1 MLDVSAGPTPC
12 ALAGHSPTVDGMH
25 VTDLRLS
32 AAALACLEA
41 ADITDAEQL
50 VRHSCDELIHSPHFG
65 AMELYEII
73 CQLNEHGYS
82 LPAIPGGDTSVPSL
96 RDREMLR
103 LRIIEGL
110 TLDEIGLVL
119 DLSTG
124 RVRQILKAHF
134 GLSGKPP
141 AVKTRER
148 HRKAGTLLI

>member
-1 MLDVSAGPTPC
+1 
-12 ALAGHSPTVDGMH
+12 MH
-25 VTDLRLS
+25 VTELRLS

-41 ADITDAEQL
+41 ADITDVEQL
-50 VRHSCDELIHSPHFG
+50 VQHRCDELLQSPHFG
-65 AMELYEII
+65 AMELYEIVW
-73 CQLNEHGYS
+73 QLNEHGYS
-82 LPAIPGGDTSVPSL
+82 FQATPGGNTSVPSL
-96 RDREMLR
+96 YDREMLR

-124 RVRQILKAHF
+124 RVRQILKEYF

-148 HRKAGTLLI
+148 HRKAGTLV

>member
-1 MLDVSAGPTPC
+1 
-12 ALAGHSPTVDGMH
+12 MH

-41 ADITDAEQL
+41 ADLNDVEQL
-50 VRHSCDELIHSPHFG
+50 VTHSCDELLHSPHFG

-73 CQLNEHGYS
+73 RQLNKHGYS
-82 LPAIPGGDTSVPSL
+82 LPSTGGGDVAVPSL
-96 RDREMLR
+96 HDREILR

-110 TLDEIGLVL
+110 TLHEIGLVL
-119 DLSTG
+119 DLSTS
-124 RVRQILKAHF
+124 RIRQILKQHF

-148 HRKAGTLLI
+148 HRRAGTLLA